1 MRLLAV
7 VLASVLAASS
17 AWAAP
22 KPRAHHAS
30 PGELDALFVAL
41 AKAQSQEEAK
51 PLEEKILTAFF
62 HSDSST
68 VDILMARAAAALHG
82 GAGDTARKLIAAVTN
97 VAPNYAE
104 GWHQRA
110 EMLADAGDDQ
120 GALFCLQKTVTLNPR
135 QFEALTELGNLVEE
149 YGDKPAAL
157 RLYRKALALDPY
169 FGDVARKVRA
179 LEHAVE
185 GESL

>member
-17 AWAAP
+17 TWAAP
-22 KPRAHHAS
+22 KPRAHHVS
-30 PGELDALFVAL
+30 PGELDALFGAL
-41 AKAQSQEEAK
+41 AKAQSEEEAK
-51 PLEEKILTAFF
+51 PLEDKILEAFF
-62 HSDSST
+62 HSNSPT
-68 VDILMARAAAALHG
+68 VDVLMARAAAALHG

-157 RLYRKALALDPY
+157 RLYRRAQALDPY

>member
-1 MRLLAV
+1 
-7 VLASVLAASS
+7 
-17 AWAAP
+17 
-22 KPRAHHAS
+22 
-30 PGELDALFVAL
+30 
-41 AKAQSQEEAK
+41 
-51 PLEEKILTAFF
+51 
-62 HSDSST
+62 
-68 VDILMARAAAALHG
+68 
-82 GAGDTARKLIAAVTN
+82 
-97 VAPNYAE
+97 
-104 GWHQRA
+104 
-110 EMLADAGDDQ
+110 
-120 GALFCLQKTVTLNPR
+120 VTLNPR